1 MTTAG
6 GIEEDLIK
14 CLAHTYLG
22 DFNLSGKE
30 LRQRG
35 INRLTVHS
43 MNGQIKN
50 FAGTQGRVAKILK
63 GSLLQVNIRIV
74 ADLQCYHK

>member
-35 INRLTVHS
+35 INRLAVQS

-63 GSLLQVNIRIV
+63 GSLVQVNIRMV
-74 ADLQCYHK
+74 AELQCYHK

>member
-35 INRLTVHS
+35 INRLAGQSTS
-43 MNGQIKN
+43 EQIKN
-50 FAGTQGRVAKILK
+50 FTGTRGRVAKILK
-63 GSLLQVNIRIV
+63 GSLLHVNMRII
-74 ADLQCYHK
+74 ADVLCYHK

>member
-6 GIEEDLIK
+6 GIEEDFIK

-35 INRLTVHS
+35 INRFAVQS
-43 MNGQIKN
+43 M
-50 FAGTQGRVAKILK
+50 
-63 GSLLQVNIRIV
+63 
-74 ADLQCYHK
+74 D

>member
-30 LRQRG
+30 LRERG
-35 INRLTVHS
+35 INRLAVQS

-50 FAGTQGRVAKILK
+50 FTGTQDRVAKILN
-63 GSLLQVNIRIV
+63 GSILQVNIRIFAV
-74 ADLQCYHK
+74 L